1 MSKKDNDR
9 VESKRIVVTI
19 ELDIVTFPSGS
30 QWVTDVS
37 HVDKINQQL
46 NDARH
51 ELLSSDP
58 HPHLVEQEDIESTA
72 RHDLR
77 ENPLHTTNFKR
88 IKDKDLFSALR
99 DMLGVSCLINASM
112 KLNPWK
118 AGGYSC
124 TD

>member
-1 MSKKDNDR
+1 MSKKDLNR

-30 QWVTDVS
+30 QWVTDIA
-37 HVDKINQQL
+37 HVDKINDQL
-46 NDARH
+46 QDARH

-58 HPHLVEQEDIESTA
+58 HPHLVQQEDIEATA

-77 ENPLHTTNFKR
+77 EDTLHRTNFKR

-112 KLNPWK
+112 KLNPWT
-118 AGGYSC
+118 GGYSC

>member
-1 MSKKDNDR
+1 MSKKDSNR

-30 QWVTDVS
+30 QWVTDVG
-37 HVDKINQQL
+37 HVDKINDQL
-46 NDARH
+46 QDARH
-51 ELLSSDP
+51 ELLSKDP
-58 HPHLVEQEDIESTA
+58 HPYLVKQEDIEATA

-77 ENPLHTTNFKR
+77 GDTLHGGNFKR

-99 DMLGVSCLINASM
+99 DMLGVNCLINASM
-112 KLNPWK
+112 KLNPWT
-118 AGGYSC
+118 GGYSC